1 MPSKPVLSDAD
12 KKAIRKKLEE
22 LCEECWIAQGYKKT
36 SIKNLCDKAV
46 ISIGT
51 FYTLYPTKEDLF
63 LETITAIQRRLT
75 EKIIDINRNS
85 RTKEGF
91 AQSMKRLFREY
102 DSKPFLYNVNTPDFQ
117 SFVTKLPEETIKK
130 IKFDSFDF
138 FRQVI
143 HAADL
148 NLKMEEAQA
157 YGILSALLSTINAKE
172 TLSVTC
178 DYFTVFDFMVDSLV
192 ADKEIFMTE
201 FEYKTIVIDSKET
214 EHSEKSLS
222 DKLNH
227 YGKDGWELVT
237 CFAYPCI
244 GSSQYS
250 LIGIAQKATLIF
262 KRRLCTEGAIT

>member
-1 MPSKPVLSDAD
+1 MAKTKIALLYERLSRDDELSGESFSIQNQKIMLEDFARRNGYPRFKHFTD
-12 KKAIRKKLEE
+12 DGVSGTRFDRPGFMAMMEEVEDGNVEAI
-22 LCEECWIAQGYKKT
+22 I
-36 SIKNLCDKAV
+36 IKD

-63 LETITAIQRRLT
+63 LETITDIQRRLT

-178 DYFTVFDFMVDSLV
+178 DYFAVFDFMVDSLV
-192 ADKEIFMTE
+192 ADIFE
-201 FEYKTIVIDSKET
+201 
-214 EHSEKSLS
+214 
-222 DKLNH
+222 
-227 YGKDGWELVT
+227 
-237 CFAYPCI
+237 
-244 GSSQYS
+244 
-250 LIGIAQKATLIF
+250 
-262 KRRLCTEGAIT
+262 

>member
-1 MPSKPVLSDAD
+1 
-12 KKAIRKKLEE
+12 
-22 LCEECWIAQGYKKT
+22 
-36 SIKNLCDKAV
+36 
-46 ISIGT
+46 
-51 FYTLYPTKEDLF
+51 
-63 LETITAIQRRLT
+63 ITDIQRRLT

-148 NLKMEEAQA
+148 NLKMEEALA

-178 DYFTVFDFMVDSLV
+178 DYFAVFDFMVDSLV
-192 ADKEIFMTE
+192 ADIFE
-201 FEYKTIVIDSKET
+201 
-214 EHSEKSLS
+214 
-222 DKLNH
+222 
-227 YGKDGWELVT
+227 
-237 CFAYPCI
+237 
-244 GSSQYS
+244 
-250 LIGIAQKATLIF
+250 
-262 KRRLCTEGAIT
+262 

>member
-63 LETITAIQRRLT
+63 LETITDIQRRLT

-178 DYFTVFDFMVDSLV
+178 NSSKVITNEPKKMPPCFGCPARNARRKIRVFHRRM
-192 ADKEIFMTE
+192 
-201 FEYKTIVIDSKET
+201 
-214 EHSEKSLS
+214 KSSRL
-222 DKLNH
+222 
-227 YGKDGWELVT
+227 
-237 CFAYPCI
+237 PCQ
-244 GSSQYS
+244 SYS
-250 LIGIAQKATLIF
+250 AAPGL
-262 KRRLCTEGAIT
+262 